1 MNIYNYVNQSQL
13 REVLKRPVMD
23 TNKIEKIVLP
33 ILEKVKRGGD
43 RALKKIGA

>member
-23 TNKIEKIVLP
+23 TNKVEKIVLP

-43 RALKKIGA
+43 RALKKLVH